1 MVSLG
6 TAERIA
12 ARTFSRVVRAGRGTA
27 ARYSSTV
34 LGARRG
40 FVAEPRSRGLVF
52 FTRAMLQ
59 ELPLQVHVQKTAA
72 IPMRP
77 LAHLSCL
84 LLRGYSTSDML
95 LGVPA
100 GDHGPVLYKT
110 SPAFPCFD
118 IERPIWTQL
127 EFT

>member
-1 MVSLG
+1 MASLG

-12 ARTFSRVVRAGRGTA
+12 ARTFSRVVRAGCGTA

-40 FVAEPRSRGLVF
+40 FAAEPRARDLSF
-52 FTRAMLQ
+52 FTRKCYRSFRFKSMFRRLLQ
-59 ELPLQVHVQKTAA
+59 SPCGPSADS
-72 IPMRP
+72 
-77 LAHLSCL
+77 SCL
-84 LLRGYSTSDML
+84 ALRGYSTSDML

-110 SPAFPCFD
+110 SPALPGFD
-118 IERPIWTQL
+118 V
-127 EFT
+127 

>member
-1 MVSLG
+1 MASLG

-12 ARTFSRVVRAGRGTA
+12 ARTFSRVVRAGPGTG

-59 ELPLQVHVQKTAA
+59 ELPLQVHVPEDCRNPHAA
-72 IPMRP
+72 VSALILPVVAR
-77 LAHLSCL
+77 LFDERHAS
-84 LLRGYSTSDML
+84 RG
-95 LGVPA
+95 
-100 GDHGPVLYKT
+100 
-110 SPAFPCFD
+110 PC
-118 IERPIWTQL
+118 W
-127 EFT
+127 